1 MGDLSVTKTT
11 KEASSHFF
19 FEGNVDWWSSI
30 KFLKNITMNNTMNT
44 TIIGEFLFFGSIQTM
59 KEICCVMK
67 KVDMKLTFS
76 TY

>member
-44 TIIGEFLFFGSIQTM
+44 TIIGEFFFWINSNN
-59 KEICCVMK
+59 ERDLLRNE

>member
-44 TIIGEFLFFGSIQTM
+44 TIIGEFFFFTLGVPLLNYGLHQV
-59 KEICCVMK
+59 E
-67 KVDMKLTFS
+67 KVDFS
-76 TY
+76 TLL